1 MGIIVA
7 VNYYKKD
14 GSWADYEERT
24 VDSHL
29 TEREVREFLK
39 TVKKYPHHYA
49 TYKFSSGSRLK
60 EYLSFPE
67 EDK

>member
-14 GSWADYEERT
+14 GSWADYEERAIE
-24 VDSHL
+24 SKL

-39 TVKKYPHHYA
+39 SVKKYPSYYA

-60 EYLSFPE
+60 EYLSEPE
-67 EDK
+67 ED